1 MIYDIYR
8 LEDYTNSYVVLHTAV
23 EDFDDVSYKVFYTLD
38 NESDK
43 LVQLGFQT
51 STDGEEFD
59 SIAADKVPRWV
70 RVMAMRMQPRVE
82 DVLRGRTTIIHEFTE
97 ETTCEPS

>member
-8 LEDYTNSYVVLHTAV
+8 LEDYEHNYVVLHTAI
-23 EDFDDVSYKVFYTLD
+23 EDFDETSYKAFYTLD

-43 LVQLGFQT
+43 LVQLGFQI
-51 STDGEEFD
+51 SKDGEEFE

-82 DVLRGRTTIIHEFTE
+82 DMLRGKAKDVIHEFTE
-97 ETTCEPS
+97 ETT